1 MGEQPIGYGIKMDRW
16 QGIQHVVVVGLGV
29 TGLSVVNYL
38 QKFHPQVEVKV
49 IDTREN
55 PPSKELLTADIALHS
70 GSWNLDWLLAADLIV
85 ANPGIALATPQ
96 IQQAVAANIP
106 VVGDIELFAWHVEQ
120 PVIAITGSNGKS
132 TVTDL
137 MGVLGHAAGVKTAIG
152 GNIGVPALD
161 LLADQADLYVLELS
175 SFQLETTSSLSLKA
189 AAFLNLSEDH
199 MDRYDGME
207 SYRQAKLRIFNHAQT
222 VVINADDKQTYPDAE
237 TANIVSF
244 GLEHS
249 ADFCTE
255 QQNGT
260 EWLMAKNVAVMPV
273 SELSLVGRHNV
284 ANVLTVLALL
294 NAAGISYSDPLLIA
308 LKSYTGLTH
317 RCQVVEDKH
326 GVKWV
331 NDSKATN
338 VASTLAA
345 LSGLTLQGNLY
356 LLVGGLG
363 KGADFSSLSPVFKE
377 LPLKLCCFGADAEQF
392 MALHSSARRF
402 DTMEQA
408 IETIHSELK
417 EGDMVLLSPACASMD
432 QFKNFMHRG
441 DVFAS
446 LAKQYA

>member
-1 MGEQPIGYGIKMDRW
+1 MDRW
-16 QGIQHVVVVGLGV
+16 QGIKHVVVVGLGI

-38 QKFHPQVEVKV
+38 RKFHPQIEVKV

-55 PPSKELLTADIALHS
+55 PPSKEHLAQDVALHS
-70 GSWNLDWLLAADLIV
+70 GGWNVDWLLAADLIV

-96 IQQAVAANIP
+96 IQQAIAADIP
-106 VVGDIELFAWHVEQ
+106 VVGDIELFAWQVEK
-120 PVIAITGSNGKS
+120 PVVAITGSNGKS

-137 MGVLGHAAGVKTAIG
+137 MGVLGNAAGLKTAIG

-161 LLADQADLYVLELS
+161 LLAEPSDLYVLELS
-175 SFQLETTSSLSLKA
+175 SFQLETTSSLNLKA

-199 MDRYDGME
+199 MDRYDGMA
-207 SYRQAKLRIFNHAQT
+207 SYRQAKLRIFEHAET
-222 VVINADDKQTYPDAE
+222 LVVNADDQQTYPD
-237 TANIVSF
+237 TSKGKQLSF
-244 GLEHS
+244 GLDNA
-249 ADFCTE
+249 ADFYT
-255 QQNGT
+255 QQYQGQ
-260 EWLMAKNVAVMPV
+260 EWLMAGDVAVLPAA
-273 SELSLVGRHNV
+273 ELSLVGRHNV

-294 NAAGISYSDPLLIA
+294 KAAGIEYSEPLLSA

-345 LSGLTLQGNLY
+345 LSGLSLQGKLY

-363 KGADFSSLSPVFKE
+363 KGADFSSLKPVFAT
-377 LPLKLCCFGADAEQF
+377 LPLKLCCFGKDGDQF
-392 MALHSSARRF
+392 MPLHPSARRF
-402 DTMEQA
+402 DTMEQVVK
-408 IETIHSELK
+408 TISNELAH
-417 EGDMVLLSPACASMD
+417 GDMVLLSPACASMD

-441 DVFAS
+441 EQFAA
-446 LAKQYA
+446 LAKQCADKVSV